1 MDQMSGRHY
10 TRSFACQH
18 RKVESSGKLTG
29 DSRGIQQFCFLVPFV
44 IFKDFH
50 ELIQQQV
57 IGRCPS
63 GYDNPLVPWIDAS
76 NVFLFPNAIMI
87 SLPSTVVLS
96 HAGQIVRGKKA
107 LANFHAII
115 IGIQ

>member
-18 RKVESSGKLTG
+18 RKVESSGELTG

-63 GYDNPLVPWIDAS
+63 
-76 NVFLFPNAIMI
+76 PNAIMI
-87 SLPSTVVLS
+87 
-96 HAGQIVRGKKA
+96 
-107 LANFHAII
+107 
-115 IGIQ
+115 

>member
-10 TRSFACQH
+10 ARSFACQP
-18 RKVESSGKLTG
+18 RKVESRGELTG
-29 DSRGIQQFCFLVPFV
+29 DGRGIQQFCFLVPFV

-57 IGRCPS
+57 IRCCPS
-63 GYDNPLVPWIDAS
+63 GHDNPLIPWIDAS
-76 NVFLFPNAIMI
+76 SVFLFPNAIMI

-96 HAGQIVRGKKA
+96 HAGQTVHGKKA
-107 LANFHAII
+107 LANLHAII